1 MNNPTIALISVDN
14 TKTFEDASLQELYVP
29 WGEKVA
35 QKTKEVISIIEPFNI
50 PAINVFDKHPQ
61 WHISFASSYKNKKP
75 FDTITLE
82 EIKQWTQGDLS
93 DTAQFTIEDLKIYLQ
108 NSLNHTNRVRVE
120 HGKSRTDSSKLMP
133 PLTDDMFDIH
143 IPKGYQ
149 IHKHPYWWFIDT
161 KLLQALQER
170 NIDTVFITGVA
181 TEYCSGQTVEE
192 AIYHNLKAY
201 FITDATAAID
211 QEAGEKM
218 IKHLERKWAMMITT
232 DQLKDTLHRLLQIQ

>member
-1 MNNPTIALISVDN
+1 MTKKNIALISVDN
-14 TKTFEDASLQELYVP
+14 TRTFEDVSLNELYVS
-29 WGEKVA
+29 WWEKIA
-35 QKTKEVISIIEPFNI
+35 QKTKEILSLIKPFNI
-50 PAINVFDKHPQ
+50 LTVNVFDNHPQ

-82 EIKQWTQGDLS
+82 EVEQWTQDDLS
-93 DTAQFTIEDLKIYLQ
+93 DTAQFTIEDLKIYLA
-108 NSLNHTNRVRVE
+108 NSLNQTNRVRIE
-120 HGKSRTDSSKLMP
+120 HGKNWTESHKLMP
-133 PLTDDMFDIH
+133 PLTDNMFDIH

-192 AIYHNLKAY
+192 ALYHNLKTY

-211 QEAGEKM
+211 QEAGNKM
-218 IKHLERKWAMMITT
+218 IKNLESKWAIMINTH
-232 DQLKDTLHRLLQIQ
+232 QLEDTLHRLL